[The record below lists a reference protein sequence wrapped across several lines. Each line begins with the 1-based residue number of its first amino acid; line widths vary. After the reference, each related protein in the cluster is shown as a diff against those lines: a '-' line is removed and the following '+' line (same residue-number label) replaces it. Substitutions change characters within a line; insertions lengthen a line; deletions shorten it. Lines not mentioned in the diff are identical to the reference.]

1 MRTTIPV
8 DRPQKK
14 GWHETHHF
22 ISSSL
27 KNSNTSL
34 LLLGDSI
41 INGLTRYDSVWR
53 EFFKP
58 YKAIN
63 CGISGDKTQHVLWRT
78 IDMSIPC
85 TVRFIVINVGTN
97 NIDSDHPREICEGIM
112 RIAHK
117 LRKKSSNAKII
128 VTGLLPRDLYW
139 SERRKKII
147 DVNHQLKYCCENRK
161 DIFFLEQD
169 SNW

>member
-1 MRTTIPV
+1 
-8 DRPQKK
+8 
-14 GWHETHHF
+14 
-22 ISSSL
+22 
-27 KNSNTSL
+27 
-34 LLLGDSI
+34 
-41 INGLTRYDSVWR
+41 
-53 EFFKP
+53 
-58 YKAIN
+58 
-63 CGISGDKTQHVLWRT
+63 
-78 IDMSIPC
+78 MSIPC

-128 VTGLLPRDLYW
+128 VTSLLPRDLYW

-169 SNW
+169 SNWITTTNQLNRKYYYKDFLHLQAGNHKLALSICRFIATMNFSASK

>member
-1 MRTTIPV
+1 
-8 DRPQKK
+8 
-14 GWHETHHF
+14 
-22 ISSSL
+22 
-27 KNSNTSL
+27 
-34 LLLGDSI
+34 
-41 INGLTRYDSVWR
+41 
-53 EFFKP
+53 
-58 YKAIN
+58 
-63 CGISGDKTQHVLWRT
+63 
-78 IDMSIPC
+78 MSIPC

-128 VTGLLPRDLYW
+128 VTGLSPRDLYW

-169 SNW
+169 SNWITTTNQLNRKYYYKDFLHLLQAGNHKLALSICRFIATMNFLLQNTQQYHHHHQIGRASCRERV